1 MLAMMKAV
9 GRSID
14 VLVTATVR
22 TQAQPRPNAP
32 HFSRCLVPH
41 SHTAQS
47 VFQAL
52 MECAAASSFDV
63 KPLDLSGRLRLF
75 RADDSLCSS
84 SSCAVRAAVAFW
96 PAMYIRAAA

>member
-32 HFSRCLVPH
+32 HLSRCLVPH

-52 MECAAASSFDV
+52 MECAAASGFDV
-63 KPLDLSGRLRLF
+63 KQLDISGRPRLF
-75 RADDSLCSS
+75 RVDDSLVQQLKLC
-84 SSCAVRAAVAFW
+84 VRPEVLKC
-96 PAMYIRAAA
+96 